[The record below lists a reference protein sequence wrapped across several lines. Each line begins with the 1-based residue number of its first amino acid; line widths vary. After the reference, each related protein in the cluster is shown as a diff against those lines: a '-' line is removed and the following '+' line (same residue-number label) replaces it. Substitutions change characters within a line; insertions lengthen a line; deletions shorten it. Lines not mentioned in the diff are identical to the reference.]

1 MQNSE
6 EMLFLLLAIKHETSF
21 SPTLLGQLG
30 FSGMGRLCLE
40 ALKEELIINNEKGY
54 RLTEKGMSYIEEQ
67 NNMLGRKGL
76 DREIAKLLG
85 ALCPQLSVNSIY
97 LPEDF

>member
-6 EMLFLLLAIKHETSF
+6 EMLFLLLAIKHEADLSH
-21 SPTLLGQLG
+21 SLLNQLG
-30 FSGMGRLCLE
+30 FIGVGRLCAE
-40 ALKEELIINNEKGY
+40 ALKAELIVNNGKSY
-54 RLTEKGMSYIEEQ
+54 RLTEKGMSYLEEQ

-76 DREIAKLLG
+76 DREIAKLPG
-85 ALCPQLSVNSIY
+85 AICPQISVNSIY